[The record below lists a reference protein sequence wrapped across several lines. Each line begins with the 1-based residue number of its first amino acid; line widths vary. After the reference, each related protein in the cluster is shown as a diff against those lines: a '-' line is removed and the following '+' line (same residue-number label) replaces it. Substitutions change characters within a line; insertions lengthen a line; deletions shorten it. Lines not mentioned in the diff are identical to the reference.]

1 MKNHTTIIAEVGL
14 NHNGSVEIG
23 KRLVDAAKISGADY
37 VKFQMRDLKSL
48 YRNPDNYYNE
58 SLATQYTLDLLHKYD
73 LSFDELIELF
83 NYAKKEGIE
92 PLCTPWDTHSVSVLE
107 AYGISAY
114 KTASADLT
122 NIELLECIA
131 QTNKLMFCSTGMSTE
146 GEIIKACRLLDKMN
160 ANYKLMH
167 CNSTYPAPY
176 KDIQLKY
183 IERLRVISNKDVGY
197 SGHEDGIHVPMAA
210 VALGA
215 NIIEKH
221 ITLDRNQEG
230 NDHKVSLLPEE
241 FSEMVKGIRNIED
254 ALGEGKK
261 RRVTQGELIN
271 KDSLAKSMVAKK
283 DIKYGEVI
291 NRDCIDIKSPG
302 GGLQP
307 IDLNE
312 IIGKTAKRHI
322 KAGDFFHKCDSNEL
336 ELPQYFDIDRTWGLP
351 VRFHD
356 YDFYLKNSNPKLLE
370 FHLSYKDLEMNPSEI
385 FNQKYDKEITVH
397 APDLFENDHLI
408 DLASKDENY
417 RAESV
422 RHMEKVISISKQ
434 IKPFFNC
441 DKIRIV
447 ASIGGTTRTEWM
459 SDSEKEEGY
468 ELLAK
473 SLEEL
478 KDKDV
483 EFLLQTLP
491 PFPWYFGGQLHLNLL
506 VLPDE
511 IDWFC
516 SKYNYKLCLDTSHSQ
531 LASNYYKIN
540 YIDFINKIKD
550 HVGHMHLS
558 DAFGLDDEGIQI
570 GKGQIDF
577 ARLLKKINNSVSFIP
592 EIWQGHRNL
601 GYDFW
606 IALRKIEEILND

>member
-1 MKNHTTIIAEVGL
+1 
-14 NHNGSVEIG
+14 
-23 KRLVDAAKISGADY
+23 
-37 VKFQMRDLKSL
+37 
-48 YRNPDNYYNE
+48 
-58 SLATQYTLDLLHKYD
+58 
-73 LSFDELIELF
+73 
-83 NYAKKEGIE
+83 
-92 PLCTPWDTHSVSVLE
+92 
-107 AYGISAY
+107 
-114 KTASADLT
+114 
-122 NIELLECIA
+122 
-131 QTNKLMFCSTGMSTE
+131 MSTE

-197 SGHEDGIHVPMAA
+197 SGHEDGIDVPMAA